1 MKRCVLMR
9 VKDEKEDII
18 TRSERVQ
25 ERHKN
30 GTALRVVSFSRERD
44 VREGGREIASFSHH
58 RFKNSNARDERPQH
72 QDIIIIIATQTR
84 AVNKERERKN
94 TCITEYLETG

>member
-1 MKRCVLMR
+1 MR

-44 VREGGREIASFSHH
+44 DVREGGREIAY
-58 RFKNSNARDERPQH
+58 RFHIIVSKIQTRETNVPKTKTSSSSSQH
-72 QDIIIIIATQTR
+72 TR

-94 TCITEYLETG
+94 THITEYLETG

>member
-18 TRSERVQ
+18 KRSERVR

-30 GTALRVVSFSRERD
+30 GTARVVVFERETCEKED
-44 VREGGREIASFSHH
+44 EKSY
-58 RFKNSNARDERPQH
+58 RFHIIVSKIQTRDESPQN
-72 QDIIIIIATQTR
+72 QDIIIITTNARKQ
-84 AVNKERERKN
+84 RERKKEH
-94 TCITEYLETG
+94 I

>member
-1 MKRCVLMR
+1 MR

-44 VREGGREIASFSHH
+44 DCEKEDEKSY
-58 RFKNSNARDERPQH
+58 RFH
-72 QDIIIIIATQTR
+72 IIVSKIQTR
-84 AVNKERERKN
+84 ETNVPKTKTSSSSSQHKRAQTKREKERTHVK
-94 TCITEYLETG
+94 EYLETG

>member
-1 MKRCVLMR
+1 MR

-44 VREGGREIASFSHH
+44 DCEKEDEKSYRFHIIVSKIQTRETNVPKTKTSS
-58 RFKNSNARDERPQH
+58 SQH
-72 QDIIIIIATQTR
+72 KR

-94 TCITEYLETG
+94 THVTEYLETG

>member
-1 MKRCVLMR
+1 MR

-30 GTALRVVSFSRERD
+30 GTALRVVSFSRERETT
-44 VREGGREIASFSHH
+44 REKEDEKSHIVFTSSFQKFKRERRTSPKPRHHHHH
-58 RFKNSNARDERPQH
+58 RNK
-72 QDIIIIIATQTR
+72 R

-94 TCITEYLETG
+94 TYITEYLETG

>member
-1 MKRCVLMR
+1 MR

-44 VREGGREIASFSHH
+44 DCEKEDEKSHIVFTSSFQKFKRERRTSPKPRHHHHHNKRAQTKRE
-58 RFKNSNARDERPQH
+58 
-72 QDIIIIIATQTR
+72 
-84 AVNKERERKN
+84 KER
-94 TCITEYLETG
+94 THIIEYLETG

>member
-1 MKRCVLMR
+1 MKKKTYHYTFL
-9 VKDEKEDII
+9 
-18 TRSERVQ
+18 ERAQ

-30 GTALRVVSFSRERD
+30 GTAFESSLVFERERD

-72 QDIIIIIATQTR
+72 QDIIIIIIIATQTR
-84 AVNKERERKN
+84 AVNKEREKER
-94 TCITEYLETG
+94 TRA